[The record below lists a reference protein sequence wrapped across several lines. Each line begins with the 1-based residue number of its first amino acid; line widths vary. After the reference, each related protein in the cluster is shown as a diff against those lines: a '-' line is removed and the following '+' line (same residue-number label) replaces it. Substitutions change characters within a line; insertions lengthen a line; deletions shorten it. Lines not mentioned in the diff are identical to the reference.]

1 MKYNAEF
8 ISTTSDDASKSI
20 QNYFSARDPE
30 LRERYHIVESRLP
43 LLEFPE
49 KIFGFSPETLI
60 IFLSRHSS
68 KAKVNSITVHPV
80 GNFSSNDVGG
90 VQRDIAISC
99 PEIQSSV
106 LRKMNETY
114 HGDRYQ
120 ITFQATHHGPQSN
133 NPIIFAEIGTEEENW
148 KDPVALETLFVGVT
162 EAVPQNFGNFVG
174 VGGGHYAPKISSYAI
189 KNEINIGHIISKFRM
204 DEIGKEEIEMSIRK
218 TPECKGFVVDK
229 KGVKS
234 KGMGE
239 VKEIADRLGLEVII
253 I

>member
-20 QNYFSARDPE
+20 QNYFSAREPE

-120 ITFQATHHGPQSN
+120 ITFEATHHGPQSN
-133 NPIIFAEIGTEEENW
+133 NHKSFAFRSFSYGH
-148 KDPVALETLFVGVT
+148 L
-162 EAVPQNFGNFVG
+162 NFFLANFI
-174 VGGGHYAPKISSYAI
+174 H
-189 KNEINIGHIISKFRM
+189 SKFRYYVTY
-204 DEIGKEEIEMSIRK
+204 INFIFNCIR
-218 TPECKGFVVDK
+218 
-229 KGVKS
+229 
-234 KGMGE
+234 
-239 VKEIADRLGLEVII
+239 
-253 I
+253 